1 MSDGSIAIIGAS
13 CRFPG
18 ASGLEAYWELLTS
31 GTDAISE
38 VDGRRWS
45 TQFYYHPNRGEPA
58 KSYTWSAGLISDV
71 DLFEPAFFGISP
83 REAAQMDPQQR
94 VLLELVWHAAE
105 DAGIPASKL
114 AGSATGVY
122 IGASS
127 TDYRDLR
134 LGDPASGD
142 SYFMTGGTLSILAN
156 RISYVFDL
164 HGPSLTVDTAC
175 SSSLVAL
182 HHACEAIRSER
193 IASAIVG
200 GINLLLAPYPFLGFC
215 RASMLSRRG
224 RCFAFDERADG
235 YVRGEGG
242 GAIILKPLRQ
252 ALADGDRIRAVILG
266 TGVNSDG
273 RTIGLSLPSEAAQ
286 AALIRTVYARA
297 GVTPDDLAFFEM
309 HGTGTPAGDPIEA
322 AAVGRALGQARRDPL
337 PIGSVKTNIGHLEPA
352 SGMAGLIK
360 AALALDRGIV
370 PPTLHCERPNPNIA
384 FDELNLRLV
393 RSLEP
398 IGAGR
403 CAGVNSFGFGG
414 TNGHAVLAAPPRR
427 SPEVESAAGPLPP
440 LIISAR
446 TEASLR
452 ELAQS
457 WHDTLAA
464 SPAERAPSLLRAVAR
479 RRDQHPQRLV
489 ALGEDQAGTIAALAD
504 FIAGADSPAVVTGTS
519 VREGKVAFVFSG
531 NGAQFPEMGRYA
543 YHASPAFRDAIAQAD
558 GALRPAL
565 GWSVAEMI
573 ERGVEA
579 RQLVRAD
586 IAQPL
591 LFALQ
596 VGIVNVLR
604 GLGVEAAGHIGHSV
618 GEIAASWGAG
628 ALSLADAARV
638 VVARSQQQERTRG
651 QGRMAALALGGAAAR
666 ELLSELGSPLEVGAI
681 NATQSVTLSG
691 PGEAIDRL
699 AAEARRRG
707 HACRTL
713 DLDFAFHSAAM
724 DPIRDDL
731 LEDLAGL
738 SSDAPHALLISTV
751 TGDQVTAGLLDADY
765 WWRNIRSPVRFTDG
779 MAALVGAGFRIFVEI
794 GANPVLQ
801 AYLHDALRAA
811 EGQGRVLA
819 TLTRKDGTRKQGSPD
834 PFPEIA
840 ARCHVAGY
848 DIIGAERFD
857 GPADLSG
864 LPLYPWQKER
874 FWFERTVE
882 EVHPVNPSFDHPL
895 LGFRQQGPVP
905 FWLNHL
911 DPEVLPWLA
920 DHAIEGVPVLPATAV
935 LEMALAAAWLR
946 RPDAR
951 AVEVV
956 DVELRRP
963 LPFDKGRP
971 REIRTVV
978 VGDDGDWELSSRPRL
993 SDEPLTLHAVARL
1006 ATAGD
1011 HQAAPLFGAPTAARG
1026 EVDAATLYRLA
1037 AQLGLDYGSQF
1048 RTVARIELLGTDEAL
1063 AHLDASVIGEKLDR
1077 YLIHPAL
1084 VDGALQ
1090 ALLALIADRHAD
1102 LEGVSFLP
1110 WRFGRVRIAAPFG
1123 RPPCCARLRVTRL
1136 GTRSA
1141 SANIALFDEAGEIVG
1156 ELSDCWFRRVE
1167 LTRRGAPEDSA
1178 LRIDLVPAPLAETA
1192 SPPVL
1197 GRIREIVAPLVNLPA
1212 NAAARRDEHA
1222 LLLDALIASVAL
1234 QSVSTIVDPAVRFT
1248 IEDVI
1253 EADAIA
1259 PESAVLF
1266 EYLLGILT
1274 RFGAASETGRVWQI
1288 AEAHDLPE
1296 IAEVWRL
1303 LLAETPEL
1311 VAELA
1316 LVAALAEEMPRLLAD
1331 GPRPADAS
1339 PLPMVEHLLHGSPV
1353 SATGIDLVCTA
1364 LGEIAARWP
1373 KGRPLRVL
1381 EIGADGG
1388 ATRRLLD
1395 HLAQSGVALAY
1406 RATNPDQEQAGRLGF
1421 IVSAVAGAS
1430 ASCWSPHDTADDLG
1444 NSRFDVIL
1452 SVHACARLR
1461 LDSAALSRL
1470 HDLLAPGGLFIAVEP
1485 APNPLWDLVFGRH
1498 PGWWQGGD
1506 DSGGVSPL
1514 RSSEEWQSEL
1524 AITGFTGL
1532 GTAALA
1538 TGPWPSSVLWGRAQP
1553 ATDALADALTD
1564 AAAAQPA
1571 TPPAVSYS
1579 INLIATGGTGDT
1591 ALRERLARAGHR
1603 VSVVDAAMFAE
1614 TGGSEIAE
1622 AAAAAA
1628 AARAEARAENDCE
1641 VALVVIEAG
1650 PGADDQAV
1658 EHTARLISLVARVA
1672 GAAAQRHIPLWLIT
1686 CGAQQSVDCEEE
1698 GLVGAALWGFGRV
1711 LMNEIPRLSLHL
1723 LDLAPT
1729 MDWAERAD
1737 RIASELAA
1745 ATAETEIAWTDSG
1758 RHLLRLRRGLPPRWA
1773 VASDAIALT
1782 SAQQGGLDAL
1792 GWQLAVPRPAGPGE
1806 VTIDV
1811 HAAGLNFR
1819 DMMWAL
1825 GLLPEEA
1832 LIDGFAGPTFG
1843 LECAGIVRA
1852 VGAGVA
1858 ELAVGDRVA
1867 GFAPAALS
1875 TQVTTAA
1882 HAVTRIPDDT
1892 SFAAAA
1898 TIPVTFVTAI
1908 YALGTLAK
1916 LAPGEFVLIHAAA
1929 GGVGLAA
1936 IQYAK
1941 HRGAIVIATAG
1952 SEVKRA
1958 FLRLA
1963 GADHMLDSRDLGF
1976 ADAVRAISGGSGVD
1990 VVLNSLSGEA
2000 MEQSLSVLKPFG
2012 RFLELGK
2019 RDFYLNRRI
2028 HLRPLRQNIS
2038 YFAID
2043 VDQLPIQRPDLAR
2056 SLLSEVSTA
2065 LREGAIR
2072 PLAHRRF
2079 GFAAIGD
2086 AFRLMQASGHI
2097 GKLVLVPNANA
2108 GVRLRQAPE
2117 MMLRGDGTYL
2127 VTGGISGFGFAAARW
2142 LAQHGAGSIA
2152 LLGRRGAATPGA
2164 ADRAAELSALGAEIS
2179 IHAGDVADPA
2189 SLAAVLDEIRRTRP
2203 PLRGVVHAASAVGDA
2218 LAAELDGSD
2227 VAGILRPKLGGAI
2240 ALDRLTRDDPIE
2252 LFLLFSSATTLLGA
2266 PGQGVYVA
2274 ANLALEAMARQR
2286 RARGKP
2292 ALAIAW
2298 GPIEDTGYLAD
2309 RPETRDALARR
2320 LGAKPMR
2327 SAQALAGLPAIAD
2340 SGLPAVALAETS
2352 WNEARRFLPI
2362 LASPVFAEIRAD
2374 AGSSPGDDT
2383 LVERLAGLDAEA
2395 ALALLKTAVA
2405 EEAANILRLPAAG
2418 IDPLRPLSEMGMDS
2432 LMAVELR
2439 LALESRLRI
2448 DLPLMSLAEGTSVAS
2463 IATRLANAVSARP
2476 HANELLGLAE
2486 RYEVADDERL
2496 AAVAHAADRFEPV
2509 EAKSEAAE

>member
-18 ASGLEAYWELLTS
+18 ATSLEAYWKLLAS
-31 GTDAISE
+31 GTDAISQ
-38 VDGRRWS
+38 VDASRWS
-45 TQFYYHPNRGEPA
+45 TRFYYHPTQGEPA
-58 KSYTWSAGLISDV
+58 KSYTWSAGLLGDV

-94 VLLELVWHAAE
+94 MLLELVWHATE
-105 DAGIPASKL
+105 DAGIRASKL

-122 IGASS
+122 IGASA

-142 SYFMTGGTLSILAN
+142 SYFMTGGTLSILSN

-164 HGPSLTVDTAC
+164 RGPSLTVDTAC

-182 HHACEAIRSER
+182 HHACEAIRDER

-215 RASMLSRRG
+215 RASMLSRLG

-286 AALIRTVYARA
+286 TALIRTVYARA
-297 GVTPDDLAFFEM
+297 GVAADDLAFFEM

-360 AALALDRGIV
+360 AALALERGSV
-370 PPTLHCERPNPNIA
+370 PPTLHCETPNSNIP
-384 FDELNLRLV
+384 FDALNLRLV
-393 RSLEP
+393 RCVET
-398 IGAGR
+398 IDGGR

-414 TNGHAVLAAPPRR
+414 TNGHAVLTAPPR
-427 SPEVESAAGPLPP
+427 SSEAAAPAPADGPLPP

-452 ELAQS
+452 ALAQS
-457 WHDTLAA
+457 WHDLLAA
-464 SPAERAPSLLRAVAR
+464 APAEGAPALLRAGAR
-479 RRDQHPQRLV
+479 HRDQHPQRLV
-489 ALGEDQAGTIAALAD
+489 ALGEDRGGTIAALGD
-504 FIAGADSPAVVTGTS
+504 FIAGAENPAIITGTA
-519 VREGKVAFVFSG
+519 VRDGKVAFVFSG
-531 NGAQFPEMGRYA
+531 NGAQWPAMGRYA
-543 YHASPAFRDAIAQAD
+543 YHASPAFREAVGQAD
-558 GALRPAL
+558 GSLRWAL

-579 RQLVRAD
+579 DELVHAD

-591 LFALQ
+591 LFAVQ
-596 VGIVNVLR
+596 VGIVTVLR

-618 GEIAASWGAG
+618 GEIAAAWGAG
-628 ALSLADAARV
+628 ALSLAEAARV
-638 VVARSQQQERTRG
+638 VVARSRQQERTRG
-651 QGRMAALALGGAAAR
+651 NGRMAALALGGAAAR

-691 PGEAIDRL
+691 PAEAIDRL

-707 HACRTL
+707 VAIRAL
-713 DLDFAFHSAAM
+713 DLDFAFHSEAM

-731 LEDLAGL
+731 LADLAGL
-738 SSDAPHALLISTV
+738 SSEAPQALLVSTV
-751 TGDQVTAGLLDADY
+751 TGDQVEAGQLGAEY

-779 MAALVGAGFRIFVEI
+779 MTALVDAGFRIFVEI

-819 TLTRKDGTRKQGSPD
+819 TLARKQGSQD

-840 ARCHVAGY
+840 ARCHVAGH
-848 DIIGAERFD
+848 DIIEADRFD
-857 GPADLSG
+857 GPAELRG

-882 EVHPVNPSFDHPL
+882 GSNPVDPSFDHPL
-895 LGFRQQGPVP
+895 LGFRQNGPVP
-905 FWLNHL
+905 SWLNHL

-978 VGDDGDWELSSRPRL
+978 TGEDGDWELSSRPRL
-993 SDEPLTLHAVARL
+993 ADEPLTLHAVARL

-1011 HQAAPLFGAPTAARG
+1011 RQAAPLFTEREPARG
-1026 EVDAATLYRLA
+1026 EVDAETLYRLA
-1037 AQLGLDYGSQF
+1037 AQLGLNYGSQF
-1048 RTVARIELLGTDEAL
+1048 RTVARIELLGSDEAL
-1063 AHLDASVIGEKLDR
+1063 AHLDSSVIAEPLDR

-1123 RPPCCARLRVTRL
+1123 RPACRARLRVTRL

-1141 SANIALFDEAGEIVG
+1141 SANIALFDQDGEIVG
-1156 ELSDCWFRRVE
+1156 ELTDCWFRRVE
-1167 LTRRGAPEDSA
+1167 LTRRVAPEDSA
-1178 LRIDLVPAPLAETA
+1178 LRIDLVPAPLAEPA
-1192 SPPVL
+1192 SPAAL
-1197 GRIREIVAPLVNLPA
+1197 GQIAEIVGQLVNLPA
-1212 NAAARRDEHA
+1212 NPADRHDEHA

-1234 QSVSTIVDPAVRFT
+1234 QSVVSVINPDVPFT

-1253 EADAIA
+1253 EAGSIA
-1259 PESAVLF
+1259 PDSGVLF
-1266 EYLLGILT
+1266 EYLLRLLT
-1274 RFGAASETGRVWQI
+1274 RFDAASEVGRVWRI
-1288 AEAHDLPE
+1288 AEANDLPD

-1303 LLAETPEL
+1303 LLAEAPKL

-1331 GPRPADAS
+1331 GPRQADAS
-1339 PLPMVEHLLHGSPV
+1339 PVPMIEHLLHGSPV
-1353 SATGIDLVCTA
+1353 SGAGIDLACAV
-1364 LGEIAARWP
+1364 LGKIAAQWP
-1373 KGRPLRVL
+1373 KGRRLRVL
-1381 EIGADGG
+1381 EVGADGG
-1388 ATRRLLD
+1388 ATRRLIE

-1406 RATNPDQEQAGRLGF
+1406 RATNPDQEQAARLGF

-1430 ASCWSPHDTADDLG
+1430 AGCWSPRDAADDLG
-1444 NSRFDVIL
+1444 DSRFDVIL
-1452 SVHACARLR
+1452 SVHACARLQ
-1461 LDSAALSRL
+1461 LDTTALSQLR
-1470 HDLLAPGGLFIAVEP
+1470 DLLAPGGLFIAVEP
-1485 APNPLWDLVFGRH
+1485 APNPLWDLVFGRYA
-1498 PGWWQGGD
+1498 GWWQGGN
-1506 DSGGVSPL
+1506 DSAAVSPL
-1514 RSSEEWQSEL
+1514 RSSEEWRSEL
-1524 AITGFTGL
+1524 ALNGFSDL
-1532 GTAALA
+1532 GTAALVA
-1538 TGPWPSSVLWGRAQP
+1538 GPWPSSVLWGRAQP
-1553 ATDALADALTD
+1553 EMDA
-1564 AAAAQPA
+1564 
-1571 TPPAVSYS
+1571 PAVEPAAPYS
-1579 INLIATGGTGDT
+1579 ISLIAVGDGS
-1591 ALRERLARAGHR
+1591 AVLCERLARAGHR
-1603 VSVVDAAMFAE
+1603 VSAIDAVGFAAMPEHEVAE
-1614 TGGSEIAE
+1614 DGDNSEIAIIVIE
-1622 AAAAAA
+1622 AGEDPVEQSAQLILHMARVAAAAA
-1628 AARAEARAENDCE
+1628 
-1641 VALVVIEAG
+1641 
-1650 PGADDQAV
+1650 
-1658 EHTARLISLVARVA
+1658 
-1672 GAAAQRHIPLWLIT
+1672 QRQIPLWLIT
-1686 CGAQQSVDCEEE
+1686 CGSQQSADGDES
-1698 GLVGAALWGFGRV
+1698 GLVGAALWGFARV
-1711 LMNEIPRLSLHL
+1711 LMNEIPRLSLRL
-1723 LDLAPT
+1723 VDLAPT
-1729 MDWAERAD
+1729 MSWEERAE

-1745 ATAETEIAWTDSG
+1745 ATAETEIVWTNSG

-1773 VASDAIALT
+1773 TAADAVALT
-1782 SAQQGGLDAL
+1782 TEQQGGLDSL
-1792 GWQLAVPRPAGPGE
+1792 GWQLAAPRPPGPGE
-1806 VTIDV
+1806 VAIDV

-1819 DMMWAL
+1819 DLMWAM

-1832 LIDGFAGPTFG
+1832 LTDGFAGPTFG

-1858 ELAVGDRVA
+1858 DLSVGDRVA

-1882 HAVTRIPDDT
+1882 HAVTRIPLET

-1898 TIPVTFVTAI
+1898 TIPVVFVTAV
-1908 YALGTLAK
+1908 YALGTLAN
-1916 LAPGEFVLIHAAA
+1916 LMPGELVLIHAAA

-1941 HRGAIVIATAG
+1941 HRGAVVIATAG
-1952 SEVKRA
+1952 SEIKRA

-1963 GADHMLDSRDLGF
+1963 GADYVVDSRDLGF

-2000 MEQSLSVLKPFG
+2000 MEQSLGVLKPFG

-2019 RDFYLNRRI
+2019 RDFYLNRRV

-2043 VDQLPIQRPDLAR
+2043 VDQLPVQRPDLAR
-2056 SLLSEVSTA
+2056 SLLSEVAAA
-2065 LREGAIR
+2065 LSEGAIR
-2072 PLAHRRF
+2072 PLAHRTF
-2079 GFAAIGD
+2079 GFGAIGD

-2117 MMLRGDGTYL
+2117 MTLRGDGTYL
-2127 VTGGISGFGFAAARW
+2127 VTGGLSGFGFAAARW
-2142 LAQHGAGSIA
+2142 LVQHGAGSIA

-2164 ADRAAELSALGAEIS
+2164 AERAAELSALGAEVRLY
-2179 IHAGDVADPA
+2179 GVDVADPVA
-2189 SLAAVLDEIRRTRP
+2189 LAAALDEIRRVQP
-2203 PLRGVVHAASAVGDA
+2203 PLRGVVHAASAIGDA
-2218 LAAELDGSD
+2218 LAAELDESNI
-2227 VAGILRPKLGGAI
+2227 AGILRPKLGGAI

-2274 ANLALEAMARQR
+2274 ANLALEAMTRQR
-2286 RARGKP
+2286 RARGQP

-2298 GPIEDTGYLAD
+2298 GPIEDTGYLAE
-2309 RPETRDALARR
+2309 RPEARDALARR
-2320 LGAKPMR
+2320 LGAKPM
-2327 SAQALAGLPAIAD
+2327 SSSQALAGLPAIAG
-2340 SGLPAVALAETS
+2340 SGLPAAAFAETS

-2362 LASPVFAEIRAD
+2362 LTSPFFAEIRAD
-2374 AGSSPGDDT
+2374 AGASPGDDS
-2383 LVERLAGLDAEA
+2383 LIERLAGLDAEA
-2395 ALALLKTAVA
+2395 ALALLKTAVT

-2448 DLPLMSLAEGTSVAS
+2448 DLPLMSLAEGTSVGS
-2463 IATRLANAVSARP
+2463 IAVRLASALTARP
-2476 HANELLGLAE
+2476 HAAELVSMAE
-2486 RYEVADDERL
+2486 RYEATDAERL
-2496 AAVAHAADRFEPV
+2496 TAVASAANNFEPDEV
-2509 EAKSEAAE
+2509 RSAAAE